1 MNEIKT
7 MGGMLNILDK
17 MLEEP
22 VEVFTKK
29 MNCNIHGEYEVSV
42 SRYSDGRE
50 NCNERCPMCEKEREE
65 REEKA
70 RQEKW
75 EKDYQEQL
83 L

>member
-29 MNCNIHGEYEVSV
+29 MN
-42 SRYSDGRE
+42 
-50 NCNERCPMCEKEREE
+50 
-65 REEKA
+65 
-70 RQEKW
+70 
-75 EKDYQEQL
+75 
-83 L
+83 